1 MHLLI
6 HAEILEDSSGIAIE
20 RANNLHT
27 IGFLQRDYTLIP
39 EELEPATETHDAYFL
54 FQSKVDYPLTNAV
67 WVLDGNA
74 DFPDSKI
81 KEVIDSFKKRNYAQT
96 WWLGEHSTPA
106 NVENALTK
114 LGLTR
119 IEADVPMMAAD
130 LTQMDFSEL
139 GVLSETKGLRVK
151 RVSTEE
157 ELTKWLTVIHE
168 VYQYPEAYID
178 ALHYI
183 FTIMMKDDRSALAQ
197 NFLAEIDGI
206 PVGASSLSLCEGLA
220 GLYYVCTKKESRG
233 QGVGTAVTL
242 APMKEARE
250 RGYEVGI
257 LGASELGFGVYQR
270 VGFKEYF
277 KLQIYSG

>member
-1 MHLLI
+1 MHLVI
-6 HAEILEDSSGIAIE
+6 HADILEDSSGIAIE
-20 RANNLHT
+20 KANNLHT
-27 IGFLQRDYTLIP
+27 IGFLQRDYTLLP
-39 EELEPATETHDAYFL
+39 EELEPETETHDAYFL

-67 WVLDGNA
+67 WALNGDA
-74 DFPDSKI
+74 DFPDNKI
-81 KEVIDSFKKRNYAQT
+81 EEVIDSFKNRNYTQT

-106 NVENALTK
+106 NVEDTLTK

-139 GVLSETKGLRVK
+139 DVLSETKKIEVRRVN
-151 RVSTEE
+151 TGED
-157 ELTKWLTVIHE
+157 LTRWLGVIHE
-168 VYQYPEAYID
+168 VYQYPDAYIE
-178 ALHYI
+178 ALRYI
-183 FTIMMKDDRSALAQ
+183 FKVMVKDSRSALAQ
-197 NFLAEIDGI
+197 NFLAEIEDV

-220 GLYYVCTKKESRG
+220 GLYYVCTKREARG

-242 APMKEARE
+242 APMREARE

-257 LGASELGFGVYQR
+257 LGASQLGFGVYQR